1 VLFIQALHVPNNKSS
16 GVYRIASTNSAP
28 PREAG
33 RGARPGGRAS
43 AEAPPRR
50 ITSSDNAFLAELEAV
65 RGRLAERGA
74 APGVLA
80 HVEDVLVAQH
90 QRYHAWMA
98 AEADKRRTLLG
109 LVRSLEARPCSKRTA
124 CERGTACSARD
135 WQRGAAAGHA
145 WRPDAHASLKSAG
158 RLRAACAE
166 WAAAHGRPSL
176 LVYFMVPSQGL
187 H

>member
-98 AEADKRRTLLG
+98 AEAD
-109 LVRSLEARPCSKRTA
+109 RTA